1 MTLKKIKKIREK
13 ITNDKLES
21 VVAEEK
27 GNDDILVENEDGEE
41 NCDEEN
47 KLCEN
52 ESDNEEEDV
61 GVKIKL
67 VEV

>member
-1 MTLKKIKKIREK
+1 M
-13 ITNDKLES
+13 
-21 VVAEEK
+21 AEEK

>member
-52 ESDNEEEDV
+52 ESDNEEENV